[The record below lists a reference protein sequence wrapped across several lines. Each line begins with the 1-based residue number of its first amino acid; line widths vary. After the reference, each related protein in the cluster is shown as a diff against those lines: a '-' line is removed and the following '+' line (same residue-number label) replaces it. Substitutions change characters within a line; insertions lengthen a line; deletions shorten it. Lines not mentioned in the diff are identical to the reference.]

1 MITLG
6 GFTTIPKSTATAS
19 PEFFYYGDQVL
30 GGVVN
35 VEVAGVHHA
44 ETASEYSGMIDSA
57 LAMIDSCQS
66 ISVSAECGGTLSSID
81 GAQGVVKDVSVSA
94 GGSPLDLSYSITL
107 EVSKNAQ
114 KIPIIANQTDAN
126 VSAISSSAVA
136 RSYQATTSFEDAG
149 STTFAVGTNSHF
161 YKTHG
166 KFTTSISVGLYDSD
180 RCDSSDVDYASGISA
195 FLDSEV
201 ESLSSEFIKDDGFGL
216 YGLLSKKSVGKM
228 DGSATYEQY
237 ALPQEAGSSVLGLLD
252 YNVTESTDQ
261 KTEFPTTTVKGSIQ
275 GIGGT
280 SSFMESAPDNSAY
293 SNAKAIYGMVSN
305 EELEAT
311 AKLLKLSCDV
321 SAAGGAS
328 PDGAS
333 PGGASPGGGDGGDS
347 ANVTAGSAV
356 TTAGGTCL
364 KIFSTRVSEF
374 PATAKIDFEI
384 VFKELEDCEILGYKI
399 RTNYEERASVTGRAE
414 HLAPNRPN
422 NFYPLTYY
430 SKSSSAPRYKITV
443 TADLPST
450 CVSSPVGISGYVPT
464 GSNGEEPAETSVLSA
479 AVGAR
484 LALDK
489 NLYGLLGSNIM
500 KISKRTNEGR
510 YSYSITEEYIKCQ

>member
-6 GFTTIPKSTATAS
+6 GFVTIPKSTATAS
-19 PEFFYYGDQVL
+19 PEFFYYGDEIL

-44 ETASEYSGMIDSA
+44 QTASEYSGMIESA

-66 ISVSAECGGTLSSID
+66 ISVSAECGGTLTSID
-81 GAQGVVKDVSVSA
+81 GAQGVVRDVSVSA

-107 EVSKNAQ
+107 EVAKNSA
-114 KIPIIANQTDAN
+114 KLPIIANQTNAD
-126 VSAISSSAVA
+126 VSQISSSAIA

-149 STTFAVGTNSHF
+149 STTFAVGSNSQF

-166 KFTTSISVGLYDSD
+166 KLTTSISVGLYDSD
-180 RCDSSDVDYASGISA
+180 RCDSSSVSYTSGISN
-195 FLDSEV
+195 FLDNEV
-201 ESLSSEFIKDDGFGL
+201 ESVGSEFIKRDSFKL

-237 ALPQEAGSSVLGLLD
+237 ALPTEVGSIIGLLD

-261 KTEFPTTTVKGSIQ
+261 KTELPTTTVKGSVQ
-275 GIGGT
+275 GISNT
-280 SSFMESAPDNSAY
+280 ASFMALPDDSAY
-293 SNAKAIYGMVSN
+293 ANAKSIYGMVSN
-305 EELEAT
+305 EQLET
-311 AKLLKLSCDV
+311 SAKLLKLSCEDPQD
-321 SAAGGAS
+321 GGAA
-328 PDGAS
+328 PTPPAG
-333 PGGASPGGGDGGDS
+333 GGGDGGDS
-347 ANVTAGSAV
+347 DNIGGEPIEEDS
-356 TTAGGTCL
+356 GTCL

-399 RTNYEERASVTGRAE
+399 RTNYEERAAVTGRVE

-422 NFYPLTYY
+422 EFFPLTYY
-430 SKSSSAPRYKITV
+430 SRSTSAPRYKITV

-450 CVSSPVGISGYVPT
+450 CVSSPVGASGYVPS
-464 GSNGEEPAETSVLSA
+464 GSDGETIAETSVLKG
-479 AVGAR
+479 AVTTR